1 MKNIFN
7 KILSVDKGV
16 LKMTPFK
23 CVTALNTEVTIH
35 LCFGDEIDF
44 LSEIWITEGEETK
57 RYITN
62 NNFEKGKTVPKV
74 TLL

>member
-1 MKNIFN
+1 
-7 KILSVDKGV
+7 
-16 LKMTPFK
+16 MTPFK